1 MRGCFENDALPSPLF
16 STVAGRTW
24 HEVNDRID
32 NYPAKFERVDYLTR
46 RSTGLRLGQDWP
58 SNVYF
63 KE

>member
-46 RSTGLRLGQDWP
+46 RSTGLRLGQD
-58 SNVYF
+58 
-63 KE
+63 